1 MVESIGEASMIR
13 DLHLKKRKGRV
24 TRWDTEARMIGKA
37 PVLVN
42 EPGTGAFYVH
52 CFLCVLFFMTII

>member
-1 MVESIGEASMIR
+1 
-13 DLHLKKRKGRV
+13 
-24 TRWDTEARMIGKA
+24 MIGKA

-52 CFLCVLFFMTII
+52 IVFYENHTIFSISPVYEKFPL